1 MRHPHLDA
9 ILLVDMLRQVL
20 RTIDAAVLSARASEA
35 EHQGSEAPLH
45 ISLHMMVGQLIDRF
59 EEVEDLAV
67 VLQKSDHRLV
77 QSRQFLVRLIASR
90 VVRASAV
97 EDIASAVARLVLG
110 NAVLV
115 GEAIYTDHQRALAIV
130 FREGGGTIQRVGLED
145 VVRRGAEA
153 IGPVLRWF
161 LDARKLWQFHQAL
174 QDRHQVGV
182 GEGATVEGE
191 QVAQVLDS
199 PRYGV
204 DEVALMLEVPPE
216 TIRSQHL

>member
-1 MRHPHLDA
+1 
-9 ILLVDMLRQVL
+9 
-20 RTIDAAVLSARASEA
+20 
-35 EHQGSEAPLH
+35 
-45 ISLHMMVGQLIDRF
+45 MVGQLIDWS
-59 EEVEDLAV
+59 EEIEDLAV
-67 VLQKSDHRLV
+67 VLQESDHRLV

-110 NAVLV
+110 DAVAV
-115 GEAIYTDHQRALAIV
+115 GEAIYTDHQRALAVV

-145 VVRRGAEA
+145 VVRCGAEA
-153 IGPVLRWF
+153 IGPVLRRF

-174 QDRHQVGV
+174 QDRHQVRI

-204 DEVALMLEVPPE
+204 DEVALVLEVPPE
-216 TIRSQHL
+216 TIRSQHLQRAEEHEERQPVGKVARGRHLGVLLETLVVFEDQFAAQFEGILRARLP